1 MAETFKN
8 IIKKTDLF
16 QEKYMEF
23 LSSGGRAFPLEV
35 LKIIDIDLTDKKV
48 FESAMKE
55 FKNTLEEFK
64 KIYNEK

>member
-1 MAETFKN
+1 
-8 IIKKTDLF
+8 
-16 QEKYMEF
+16 MEF

-48 FESAMKE
+48 FESATKE